1 MPTVNEELLSRA
13 VRHQVQVQHMI
24 AGTTR
29 NLQKLLDEADQQI
42 ITEIA
47 ADEGAIAGHHN
58 SANIAALMANV
69 GVANHD
75 AHSALNASLRQV
87 IRAFMR
93 YEAVWQRKN
102 LTAVMPVK
110 VKPALPAPANLD
122 AIAAKVPIRGRMLTR
137 WLKDLEHARLDR
149 VEQTIRRGMVGGLDA
164 GAIGRLV
171 RAEAF
176 PVGERQLNNVVRT
189 VMNFAANAARLEFA
203 SVNGAPKLS
212 MLHRVKLQGI
222 RYGNSQDPDISWMN
236 IPLPDDYPY
245 DDSQSD
251 TPDLVDNVQWH
262 ATLDDSTCD
271 ECADLDGELYEDAA
285 EECPLHPSCRCFY
298 VTITRSWAR
307 YGLHEST
314 PAAIK
319 LRMTGMPSKKL
330 RYSAWL
336 KAQDAATQDEA
347 LGPTRGRLFRI
358 GKLPIGKFTDSRHQS
373 LTLEQLKERE
383 GAAFKRAN
391 I

>member
-1 MPTVNEELLSRA
+1 MPTVNEELLHRA

-24 AGTTR
+24 AGTSR
-29 NLQKLLDEADQQI
+29 NLQNILADADQQI
-42 ITEIA
+42 LAEVRD
-47 ADEGAIAGHHN
+47 DEGAIAGHHN

-69 GVANHD
+69 AVANHD

-93 YEAVWQRKN
+93 YEAVWQKKN

-110 VKPALPAPANLD
+110 VKPALPSPGNLD
-122 AIAAKVPIRGRMLTR
+122 AIAAKVPIRGRTLKR
-137 WLKDLEHARLDR
+137 WLSDFEAARLDR
-149 VEQTIRRGMVGGLDA
+149 VEQVIRRGMVGGLDA
-164 GAIGRLV
+164 NAIGRLV

-176 PVGERQLNNVVRT
+176 PVGERQLHNVVRT

-222 RYGNSQDPDISWMN
+222 RYGNSDDPDISWMN
-236 IPLPDDYPY
+236 IPLPDVYPY
-245 DDSQSD
+245 DDSQPEE
-251 TPDLVDNVQWH
+251 PDLVGEVQWH
-262 ATLDDSTCD
+262 ATLDESTCD
-271 ECADLDGELYEDAA
+271 ECADMDGELYEDSP
-285 EECPLHPSCRCFY
+285 EECPLHPSCRCFW

-307 YGLHEST
+307 YGLHEAT
-314 PAAIK
+314 PAAVK
-319 LRMTGMPSKKL
+319 LRMNGVAPKKL

-347 LGPTRGRLFRI
+347 LGPTRGKLFRI

-383 GAAFKRAN
+383 GAAFKRAGL
-391 I
+391 